1 MVQHPLPQRDYY
13 PSRENWC
20 HERAYLDLPQE
31 SRFTGP
37 PPPVHPRCLVS
48 NVFVSSRLE
57 EEFTELIFLK
67 PVETALKDC
76 AGLSV
81 KEFAL
86 IVLDENG
93 DEKTYTSTSLTPH
106 QQKIFT
112 ERFRNDFRKTI
123 KRVNPFS
130 NSGLLLNRT

>member
-1 MVQHPLPQRDYY
+1 
-13 PSRENWC
+13 
-20 HERAYLDLPQE
+20 
-31 SRFTGP
+31 
-37 PPPVHPRCLVS
+37 VS
-48 NVFVSSRLE
+48 NVLVFSRLE

-106 QQKIFT
+106 QQRIFT
-112 ERFRNDFRKTI
+112 EKFRNDFRKII
-123 KRVNPFS
+123 KRVNQFP
-130 NSGLLLNRT
+130 NAGLLLIRT